1 MGQRGSTAMELPS
14 DGLTERELLIA
25 MRGELAL
32 IRKDN
37 EATQKDL
44 ALVRERGHEISNQ
57 VQAQY
62 GELSARMRSIEL
74 STTAATSYN
83 KGEKQGFDKAVKA
96 VYALAAVCGLGG
108 IAAIVKVL
116 LPALGAH

>member
-1 MGQRGSTAMELPS
+1 MELPS
-14 DGLTERELLIA
+14 EGLTERELLIA

-37 EATQKDL
+37 EGTQKDL
-44 ALVRERGHEISNQ
+44 AAVRDRGHEISNA

-62 GELSARMRSIEL
+62 AELSIRMRSLEISSA
-74 STTAATSYN
+74 STTSYN